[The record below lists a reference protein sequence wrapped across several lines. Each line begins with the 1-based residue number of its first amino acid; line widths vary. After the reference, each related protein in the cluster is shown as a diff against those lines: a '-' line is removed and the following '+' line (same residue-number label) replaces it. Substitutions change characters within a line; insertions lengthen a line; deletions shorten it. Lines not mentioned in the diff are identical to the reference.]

1 MPNSS
6 RQSAS
11 PLRRRP
17 LLLLLA
23 LLLLASPAAAQAE
36 GLLQAKIKATYI
48 FKLIPFVDW
57 PSLEAAGPA
66 EPIRVGIVGRDAVA
80 DCLGELHGHSVRGRT
95 LLVER
100 YPASFS
106 GPLAC
111 HILYICPGESQRL
124 PQLLQMAAPASVLTV
139 SDIPR
144 FPSRGGM
151 VGFADERG
159 RVRIEINLRIARQSS
174 LRISAKL
181 LEVAT
186 VYQ

>member
-1 MPNSS
+1 V
-6 RQSAS
+6 R
-11 PLRRRP
+11 
-17 LLLLLA
+17 
-23 LLLLASPAAAQAE
+23 PAAAQAE
-36 GLLQAKIKATYI
+36 GLFQAKIKATYI

>member
-1 MPNSS
+1 MHRPT
-6 RQSAS
+6 
-11 PLRRRP
+11 PFLRS
-17 LLLLLA
+17 LLLLPA
-23 LLLLASPAAAQAE
+23 LLLLAARPAGAQAE

-57 PSLEAAGPA
+57 PSLEAAGPS

-95 LLVER
+95 LLVEH
-100 YPASFS
+100 YPASTS

-111 HILYICPGESQRL
+111 QILYICPSESQRL
-124 PQLLQMAAPASVLTV
+124 PQFLQMAAPAGALTV
-139 SDIPR
+139 SDIAR
-144 FPSRGGM
+144 FTRHGGM
-151 VGFADERG
+151 VGFVTEEG
-159 RVRIEINLRIARQSS
+159 RVRLEINLRIARQSN